1 MEMKVASTAIT
12 ILRWWG
18 DIFAQVNYLVE
29 EILLFN
35 KKANLETFEFR
46 KKLNFNKYLIV
57 AENEQ

>member
-1 MEMKVASTAIT
+1 MERKVASTAIT